1 MRDDETIQDFHM
13 SILDIANSSSALG
26 ETMSEEKLVRKILR
40 SLPKKFDM
48 KVTVI
53 EEAQDIKNMKVDE
66 LMWSLQTFE
75 ITLNERTDKKS
86 KSIAFASNIDES
98 NMGKAVII

>member
-26 ETMSEEKLVRKILR
+26 ESMSEEKLVRKILR

-48 KVTVI
+48 KVTAI
-53 EEAQDIKNMKVDE
+53 EEDQDITSMKVDE
-66 LMWSLQTFE
+66 LIGSLQNNE
-75 ITLNERTDKKS
+75 IVVNNRTDKKE
-86 KSIAFASNIDES
+86 KNIAFNAEES
-98 NMGKAVII
+98 QFA